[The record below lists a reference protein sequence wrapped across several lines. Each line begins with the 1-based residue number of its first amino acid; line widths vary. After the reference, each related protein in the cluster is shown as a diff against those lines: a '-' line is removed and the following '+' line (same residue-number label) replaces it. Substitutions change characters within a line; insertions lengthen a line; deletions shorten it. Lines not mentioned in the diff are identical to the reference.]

1 MGYKYKH
8 CVTIDNMKT
17 HSEIRYFCDDVEYY
31 GNMVVGKREGGY
43 QEDDPDAKYYGS
55 GISFMFERSADTII
69 SVSDVTE
76 DDEIYM
82 KISGLQGE
90 DWESLKNFLK
100 TAGLI

>member
-8 CVTIDNMKT
+8 YVTVDNMKT
-17 HSEIRYFCDDVEYY
+17 HSDNRYYCDSIEYY
-31 GNMVVGKREGGY
+31 GNMVIGRREGGY
-43 QEDDPDAKYYGS
+43 QEDAPDAKYYDS

-69 SVSDVTE
+69 SVSDVTV